1 MKACI
6 VTLKLIKKEFQKDL
20 RRTREEDEVGKERH
34 TEALKKVHKRRK
46 GTISDRVL
54 KHQFWT
60 ELELTK
66 GLLTQYPNFGTG
78 YKRGKNLPWE
88 GSWRLQ

>member
-1 MKACI
+1 
-6 VTLKLIKKEFQKDL
+6 L
-20 RRTREEDEVGKERH
+20 RSIREEDEVGTERH

-60 ELELTK
+60 ELEFTK
-66 GLLTQYPNFGTG
+66 DLLSQYSNFGKR
-78 YKRGKNLPWE
+78 YKKGKNLSWE